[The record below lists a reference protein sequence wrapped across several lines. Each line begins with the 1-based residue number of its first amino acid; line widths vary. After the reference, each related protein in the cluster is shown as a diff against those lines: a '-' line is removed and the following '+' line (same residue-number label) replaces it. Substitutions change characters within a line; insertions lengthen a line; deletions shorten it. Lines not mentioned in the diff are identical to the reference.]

1 MSAVLDSLTTLAADY
16 DAIVA
21 SLSPE
26 SLAIIFYALGNLPV
40 NAGGWIDFNVPA
52 DDVSDD
58 DLDQLLTMVANAY
71 SDIYNGD

>member
-1 MSAVLDSLTTLAADY
+1 MSATLDSLESLAVNY

-26 SLAIIFYALGNLPV
+26 TLAIIFYALGGLPQDA
-40 NAGGWIDFNVPA
+40 NGWIDRSVPG

-58 DLDQLLTMVANAY
+58 DLNALLTIVANAFA
-71 SDIYNGD
+71 DIYNGD

>member
-1 MSAVLDSLTTLAADY
+1 MSATLDALTALAADY

-26 SLAIIFYALGNLPV
+26 TLAIIFYALGSMPTT
-40 NAGGWIDFNVPA
+40 AQGWTDNSVVA
-52 DDVSDD
+52 DEVTDS
-58 DLDQLLTMVANAY
+58 DLDALNTIVANAY